1 MNREDVERVGLDKAE
16 QVSITTGKPVNYR
29 VSGLPE
35 HLTAK
40 IVSAFGAY
48 QYELS
53 RTGDRLPY
61 VQNQRSP
68 TPEAALQA
76 LKNLLNW
83 DPA

>member
-1 MNREDVERVGLDKAE
+1 MNREEVERVGLDKGE
-16 QVSITTGKPVNYR
+16 PVSITTGKPINYN

-35 HLTAK
+35 HITAR

-53 RTGDRLPY
+53 RRGDVLPY
-61 VQNQRSP
+61 VQNQWSP